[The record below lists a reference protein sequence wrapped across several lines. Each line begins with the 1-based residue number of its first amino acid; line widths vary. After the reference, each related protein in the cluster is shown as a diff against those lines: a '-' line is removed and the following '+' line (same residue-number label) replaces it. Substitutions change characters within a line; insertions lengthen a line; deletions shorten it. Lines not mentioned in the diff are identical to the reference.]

1 MPNKPTKNNPTH
13 TKSNPNGGSKHRAS
27 SGVVYANKNRL
38 LVTISSEGNIV
49 PSVQGVL
56 PAEFSFS
63 VKNQFEPLLS
73 ADSAMGNLNKGVQA
87 IAQLA
92 NSGNSDISLVP
103 YSPQIWMGAEPLT
116 ISEMTLSFI
125 CYSDPKTD
133 VHDPLMRLLAMGLPR
148 SGGSAGSALNSIG
161 ASFNTPAADSIGI
174 LAHPPA
180 VTVQIGEVIKWY
192 PCYLANVTVTEKAP
206 FNSKGFGFQ
215 GEAKFSIIRRDYI
228 FAEGFNTSAEQA
240 ARPAKV
246 RS

>member
-1 MPNKPTKNNPTH
+1 MPNNNGNKNTH
-13 TKSNPNGGSKHRAS
+13 TKTNPSGGAKQGVS
-27 SGVVYANKNRL
+27 SGVSYYNKNKL
-38 LVTISSEGNIV
+38 LVTISAEGGVV

-56 PAEFSFS
+56 PAEYSFS

-73 ADSAMGNLNKGVQA
+73 ADSAMAQMNKGVQA
-87 IAQLA
+87 IVQLA

-103 YSPQIWMGAEPLT
+103 YSPQIWMGADPLT
-116 ISEMTLSFI
+116 ISEMTLYFV
-125 CYSDPKTD
+125 CYKDPKTD

-148 SGGSAGSALNSIG
+148 SGGSAAG
-161 ASFNTPAADSIGI
+161 AMNAMGIKFNLPAADTIGI

-180 VTVQIGEVIKWY
+180 VTVQIGSVINWS

-206 FNSKGFGFQ
+206 FSSQGFGFQ

-228 FAEGFNTSAEQA
+228 FAEGFNTSAQKA

-246 RS
+246 K